1 MTMNGK
7 KWAVAGVLSL
17 AAMFGF
23 AASYTPKIEVTGP
36 LASVGSYGDDIQQI
50 GLSAPD
56 GRVVNFNVAA
66 LHLQKGH
73 LSLKEQY
80 KATADETLLAT
91 LWHRDHHPG
100 VVFANSDYIATAFTA
115 VP

>member
-66 LHLQKGH
+66 LHQAVDSVNLALRRGVDFVRRH
-73 LSLKEQY
+73 L
-80 KATADETLLAT
+80 
-91 LWHRDHHPG
+91 G
-100 VVFANSDYIATAFTA
+100 VAPLRILRVTCRRLRHEGS
-115 VP
+115 